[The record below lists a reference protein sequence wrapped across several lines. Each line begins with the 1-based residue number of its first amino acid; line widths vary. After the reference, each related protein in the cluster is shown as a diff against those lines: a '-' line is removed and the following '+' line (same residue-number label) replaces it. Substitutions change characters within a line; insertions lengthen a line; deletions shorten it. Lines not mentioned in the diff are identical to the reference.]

1 MGSTPKG
8 SPPDPL
14 MRSTGW
20 TTLTT
25 CNIRDTMEGASSA
38 GEAGLR
44 LSNEGVWAMAE
55 EGVGAGAAWRDE
67 PKHRSGG
74 EAERCWRQGG
84 PGRAGVPW

>member
-1 MGSTPKG
+1 MTECTAPH
-8 SPPDPL
+8 
-14 MRSTGW
+14 W
-20 TTLTT
+20 
-25 CNIRDTMEGASSA
+25 RDAPRRMVVGR
-38 GEAGLR
+38 EAGLR